1 MSATTTNPKK
11 RPTSIDNG
19 TSEARTKTRKKTTRA
34 CNGCRERKIKC
45 DGKQPACG
53 SCVTYGIASDCS
65 YNPDQDHR
73 KIAPKHYVKALEERV
88 KFLESICAE
97 RGITLDGFGG
107 IIGGETTDDG
117 ASTDGDTDGSGTDPG
132 VNRLKIDDDT
142 GEPRQYG
149 PQSVFMHLPEPLGPY
164 LSTTPLNLQGGEN
177 VESYAYIYTI
187 LQRASSPTSEGK
199 QADIPDFQWSKN
211 LPYIEGM
218 NQSLHDELLAL
229 FFTHFNDWCCWVN
242 PALFLRDM
250 FQCLSY
256 DENPPSRASHYSPML
271 HNAILSIAANYCE
284 GSRLGAKD
292 RGKPFASKA
301 IEYIG
306 VEGERPMLSTV
317 SALML
322 LGSYHSGTAR
332 QSLGYMYSGMQSSL
346 PPTSAVVKN
355 ATFHKAWACERARP
369 VLGLGIDC
377 SGSNLISPSLK
388 RERDRTF
395 YMAYIQDKLWGSYVG
410 RCASVILSDHETPLP
425 AIEEHRDKGPWI
437 PVHQA
442 KEMAANGT
450 LNPES
455 LPPSWTSTNFLWTSK
470 LAAISERVTK
480 TVYSLHAN
488 LLSIQTQDAV
498 STLNIHLGEWYSNL
512 PQELV
517 ISPYSPKIPP
527 PHIIMTH
534 AMYHFI
540 VILLHRPFYSGTR
553 ARKQTLLHESAVSRC
568 DAAAAQVVQLLEL
581 YRKTPGLRYAPI
593 SLTQMTFTAGTIHLL
608 GAVNY
613 ESKRSEKRFRTAL
626 TGANEC
632 VRALQE
638 MGRTWQCATQSGQVL
653 ENMIRSW
660 CSQGPQGPPD
670 DGMTIGSSALSSPAA
685 ETPMSSS
692 TVVETNWQE
701 LLNDP
706 SSDLTKELIRS
717 GWLPPVSQ
725 QVQPR
730 VPYMP
735 TNSAL
740 TPNAFAAELPPSMFS
755 TLGDLS
761 VLRGTQ
767 HTPSN
772 HGNVGYAETT
782 WESSQQQGPPDDNA
796 AWANM
801 FGVDS
806 SFGWEYTHNWEESYT
821 THPHYGA

>member
-1 MSATTTNPKK
+1 MSTTTTNPKK
-11 RPTSIDNG
+11 RPTSTENG
-19 TSEARTKTRKKTTRA
+19 ASEARTKARKKTTRA

-97 RGITLDGFGG
+97 RGIALDGFAGM
-107 IIGGETTDDG
+107 IGGETTDDG
-117 ASTDGDTDGSGTDPG
+117 ASTDGETDGSGTDPG
-132 VNRLKIDDDT
+132 VNRLKVCRYSEGLFQYSHPPLNEIDDDT

-149 PQSVFMHLPEPLGPY
+149 PQSVFVHLPEPSGPY
-164 LSTTPLNLQGGEN
+164 LSTTPLNQNGGGN
-177 VESYAYIYTI
+177 VESYSYIYTI
-187 LQRASSPTSEGK
+187 LQRASTPDSEGG
-199 QADIPDFQWSKN
+199 QPNIPDFQWSKN

-250 FQCLSY
+250 FSCLSCEG
-256 DENPPSRASHYSPML
+256 DPPSRASHYSPML

-284 GSRLGAKD
+284 GSRLGTKD

-322 LGSYHSGTAR
+322 LGSYHSGTAK
-332 QSLGYMYSGMQSSL
+332 QSLGYMYSGMGLRTCQ
-346 PPTSAVVKN
+346 T
-355 ATFHKAWACERARP
+355 
-369 VLGLGIDC
+369 LGLGIDC
-377 SGSNLISPSLK
+377 SGSNLVSPSLK

-425 AIEEHRDKGPWI
+425 AVEKHRDKGPWI

-450 LNPES
+450 LDPES

-480 TVYSLHAN
+480 TLYSLHAN

-498 STLNIHLGEWYSNL
+498 STLNLHLGEWYSNL

-517 ISPYSPKIPP
+517 ISPYSPRIPP

-553 ARKQTLLHESAVSRC
+553 ARNQTRLHESAVSRC
-568 DAAAAQVVQLLEL
+568 DAAAAQMAQLLEL

-593 SLTQMTFTAGTIHLL
+593 SLTQMTFTAGTVHLL

-638 MGRTWQCATQSGQVL
+638 MGRTWQCANQSGQVL

-660 CSQGPQGPPD
+660 CPQGTRD
-670 DGMTIGSSALSSPAA
+670 TGMTIGSSALSSPAP

-692 TVVETNWQE
+692 TTVERNWQE
-701 LLNDP
+701 LLDDP

-717 GWLPPVSQ
+717 GWLPPTSQ

-755 TLGDLS
+755 TLGDLT

-767 HTPSN
+767 HPPPD
-772 HGNVGYAETT
+772 HGNVGFADPR
-782 WESSQQQGPPDDNA
+782 WDSNHQAPSDDNT

-806 SFGWEYTHNWEESYT
+806 SFGWEYTHNWEDFQGQHT
-821 THPHYGA
+821 THTHYGA